1 MAMKLLRRKERL
13 TALFGALVCALVT
26 VPGVPCVA
34 GVQVRSIEARL
45 ESAKTAPC
53 SLAQRT
59 YREIASDSTAPD
71 SLRMIAA
78 GMHADA
84 AFAAGDFAV
93 ARDSYARA
101 AGSEKNPGYFLYRSG
116 LAALKCGDT
125 TAAVSCFTRCLTMND
140 SDLSNRVRVML
151 GDLDCA
157 SGEYERAMKLYQE
170 TGSFSAKNNWS
181 VPAFIGKLT
190 CAKYLGL
197 ADSAAVFDRLLSLYA
212 KSMLEKE
219 RYKRAKELPL
229 LKPEKTSKSQSD
241 PPALAKEPL
250 RCAANVTA
258 PGPGDTSFTLQIGA
272 FGSRER
278 AQELKNRL
286 SKKFKGVTC
295 MPAVVSDRTFFRV
308 WIGEFTTREQAESFG
323 RNRLSGQGQEYR
335 VVVRQ

>member
-1 MAMKLLRRKERL
+1 MVMKPQSRKERR
-13 TALFGALVCALVT
+13 TALFGAFVCALIAA
-26 VPGVPCVA
+26 PDVPCIA
-34 GVQVRSIEARL
+34 GVQAQRIDARL
-45 ESAKTAPC
+45 ESAGTAPC
-53 SLAQRT
+53 SLAARM
-59 YREIASDSTAPD
+59 YREIAADSTAPD
-71 SLRMIAA
+71 SIRMVAA

-84 AFAAGDFAV
+84 AFAAGDFAA

-101 AGSEKNPGYFLYRSG
+101 ASCDKNPGYFLYRSG

-125 TAAVSCFTRCLTMND
+125 ATAVSCFTRCMAAND

-151 GDLDCA
+151 GDLACA
-157 SGEYERAMKLYQE
+157 SGAYERAMKLFQE
-170 TGSFSAKNNWS
+170 TGNFSAKNNWS

-229 LKPEKTSKSQSD
+229 QKPKKTDERQSD
-241 PPALAKEPL
+241 PPAPAKDPL
-250 RCAANVTA
+250 RGTANVTA
-258 PGPGDTSFTLQIGA
+258 WSDSSFTLQIGA

-295 MPAVVSDRTFFRV
+295 MPAVVSDRTFYRV
-308 WIGEFTTREQAESFG
+308 WIGEFATREQAESFG